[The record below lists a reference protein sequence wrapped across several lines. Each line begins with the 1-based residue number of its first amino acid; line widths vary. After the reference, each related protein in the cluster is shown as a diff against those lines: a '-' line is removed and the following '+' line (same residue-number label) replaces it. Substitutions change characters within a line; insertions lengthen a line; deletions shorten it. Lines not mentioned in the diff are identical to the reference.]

1 MRSSSRAARLVVQAS
16 IGAAMLLAG
25 CASTR
30 LDAQWSD
37 PQHAPGSLRGAR
49 VMVACEAYDQVI
61 KRICL
66 DQMAAAVSARGGT
79 PVSAPDTTNQAPGR
93 PLGAEQYLPAA
104 RSAGA
109 KAVITHYVTQSD
121 VSVSGPSS
129 ISFGIGGFGFGGG
142 GTSVGTGVGV
152 TTPVGGGRTN
162 VGYAINSSVT
172 DTGSGRLIQSA
183 KASAPP
189 STDLTAQLT
198 ELTHLVFGA
207 VDSAKLF

>member
-1 MRSSSRAARLVVQAS
+1 MAATFQQRRVVTAS
-16 IGAAMLLAG
+16 LAAAALLAG

-37 PQHAPGSLRGAR
+37 PQLAPGSLRGAR
-49 VMVACEAYDQVI
+49 VMVACEAYDLVV

-79 PVSAPDTTNQAPGR
+79 PVPAPDTSNEAPGR
-93 PLGAEQYLPAA
+93 PLGVEQYLPAA
-104 RSAGA
+104 RNAGA
-109 KAVITHYVTQSD
+109 KVVMTHYVTQSD

-142 GTSVGTGVGV
+142 GGGVSTGVGV
-152 TTPVGGGRTN
+152 TAPVGGGRTN
-162 VGYAINSSVT
+162 VGYSINSSVT
-172 DTGSGRLIQSA
+172 ETGSGRLIQSA

-189 STDLTAQLT
+189 SGDVTAQLN
-198 ELTHLVFGA
+198 ELTKLVFGA

>member
-1 MRSSSRAARLVVQAS
+1 MATTVRLRLAVPASLAAAV
-16 IGAAMLLAG
+16 LLAA

-37 PQHAPGSLRGAR
+37 PQLAPGSLRGAR
-49 VMVACEAYDQVI
+49 VMVACEAYDLVI
-61 KRICL
+61 KQICQQ
-66 DQMAAAVSARGGT
+66 QMADEVRARGAT
-79 PVSAPDTTNQAPGR
+79 PVAAPETTNQAPGR
-93 PLGAEQYLPAA
+93 PLGAEQYLGAA

-109 KAVITHYVTQSD
+109 KAVMAHYVTQSD
-121 VSVSGPSS
+121 VAVSGPSS
-129 ISFGIGGFGFGGG
+129 VSIGIGGWGFGGG

-162 VGYAINSSVT
+162 VGYAINGSVT
-172 DTGSGRLIQSA
+172 DTSGRLLSSA

-189 STDLTAQLT
+189 SSDVTAQIG
-198 ELTHLVFGA
+198 ELTKLMFGA